1 MFGDLGFVC
10 SFAGRSFPID
20 SLLNSTIVSSP
31 SCCFLIPTV
40 KYGLSYYLAYCISY
54 RVASLSGSVEGKCI
68 WRGEHRDGTGTC
80 HTGRAIA
87 AVPMSRAR
95 RSSRVKARV
104 VRLTTCLPSRFGSY
118 DFDLDE
124 DLGPDEL
131 WDDQQHRRR
140 AHLTEIARANFR
152 VSYNI
157 VRSRQILRDLDD
169 ISNAHTGLSQDADNM
184 LPREFGLAGNVFGE
198 TISIYR
204 KAGRTRS
211 HQPAQIRLSLD
222 GIAIAADLA
231 RNTDIVNRVR
241 HSTCSF
247 SALTECRAAAG
258 GRT

>member
-10 SFAGRSFPID
+10 SFAGRSFPIE

-140 AHLTEIARANFR
+140 ARLTEIARANFR
-152 VSYNI
+152 VGRNI
-157 VRSRQILRDLDD
+157 VCSRQILCDLYD
-169 ISNAHTGLSQDADNM
+169 ISNGHTAFPRMPIICCHASSAWPVMSLERPSPFTARPGVPEVISQ
-184 LPREFGLAGNVFGE
+184 RKFGLA
-198 TISIYR
+198 SM
-204 KAGRTRS
+204 A
-211 HQPAQIRLSLD
+211 SL
-222 GIAIAADLA
+222 
-231 RNTDIVNRVR
+231 
-241 HSTCSF
+241 
-247 SALTECRAAAG
+247 
-258 GRT
+258 

>member
-10 SFAGRSFPID
+10 SFAGRSFPIE

-104 VRLTTCLPSRFGSY
+104 MSLTTYLPSRFGSY

-140 AHLTEIARANFR
+140 
-152 VSYNI
+152 
-157 VRSRQILRDLDD
+157 SRLILCDLYD
-169 ISNAHTGLSQDADNM
+169 ISNGHTGLSQDANNM
-184 LPREFGLAGNVFGE
+184 LPREFGLASNVFGE

-204 KAGRTRS
+204 EAGRSRS

-231 RNTDIVNRVR
+231 RNTDI
-241 HSTCSF
+241 
-247 SALTECRAAAG
+247 
-258 GRT
+258 